1 MNKSIQIAGYLLV
14 SAALTF
20 WLSWFL
26 MPDPG
31 TTDAA
36 HILQIVKQART
47 GVLSSVITQIISS
60 VLFVIALCRLT
71 QHFLPQKKI
80 TFTGIVL
87 LNIGAMGLCAD
98 AFFHLLAY
106 YMTDSTVHVQDDVVR
121 VMAFMQTGGV
131 MFLIPL
137 LLPFFIGTL
146 LLILGLSKQRAISK
160 RPLWIMIAGFVTA
173 PIIGFVCLYLF
184 DYHGNLV
191 SLTILGGVALAQ
203 AWMGFEWAHPDQRP
217 ARANDEAAHAYTD
230 NSVA

>member
-1 MNKSIQIAGYLLV
+1 MNKSIQTAGYLLIL
-14 SAALTF
+14 AAFTF

-31 TTDAA
+31 TTDAT

-47 GVLSSVITQIISS
+47 GVLRSVITQILSS
-60 VLFVIALCRLT
+60 ILFVVALCLLT
-71 QHFLPQKKI
+71 LHFRSQKKI
-80 TFTGIVL
+80 TFAGIVL

-106 YMTDSTVHVQDDVVR
+106 YMTDSSVHLQDDVVR
-121 VMAFMQTGGV
+121 VMTFMQTGGV

-146 LLILGLSKQRAISK
+146 LLTIGLHKQRVISK
-160 RPLWIMIAGFVTA
+160 RPLLILIAGFVLA
-173 PIIGFVCLYLF
+173 PIIAFVSLYLF
-184 DYHGNLV
+184 DHHSNLV
-191 SLTILGGVALAQ
+191 ALTLLGGVALAQ
-203 AWMGFEWAHPDQRP
+203 AWTGFECAHPDQRRAP
-217 ARANDEAAHAYTD
+217 ADNAGVAASAD

>member
-1 MNKSIQIAGYLLV
+1 MM
-14 SAALTF
+14 AAFTF

-60 VLFVIALCRLT
+60 ILFAIALCLLS

-106 YMTDSTVHVQDDVVR
+106 YMTDSTVHIQEDVVR

-146 LLILGLSKQRAISK
+146 LLTIGLNKQRVISK
-160 RPLWIMIAGFVTA
+160 RPLLIMIAGFVLA
-173 PIIGFVCLYLF
+173 PIIGIVSVYLL
-184 DYHGNLV
+184 DHHSNLV
-191 SLTILGGVALAQ
+191 SLTLLGGVALAQ
-203 AWMGFEWAHPDQRP
+203 AWMGFEWAHPNQR
-217 ARANDEAAHAYTD
+217 RASVNDDAAHAYPD

>member
-1 MNKSIQIAGYLLV
+1 MNKSIQTAGYLLIM
-14 SAALTF
+14 AAFTF

-47 GVLSSVITQIISS
+47 GVLSSVTTQIISS
-60 VLFVIALCRLT
+60 MLFVIALCLLT
-71 QHFLPQKKI
+71 QHLRSQKKI

-87 LNIGAMGLCAD
+87 LNIGAMGMCAD

-106 YMTDSTVHVQDDVVR
+106 YMTDSTVHVQEDVVR

-137 LLPFFIGTL
+137 LLPFFIGTVL
-146 LLILGLSKQRAISK
+146 LTIGLRKQRVISK
-160 RPLWIMIAGFVTA
+160 RPIWIMIAGFALA
-173 PIIGFVCLYLF
+173 PVIGFVALYLF
-184 DYHGNLV
+184 DYHSNLV
-191 SLTILGGVALAQ
+191 SLTILGAVALAQ
-203 AWMGFEWAHPDQRP
+203 AWMGFEWAHPAQRSAWADDDALQTYP
-217 ARANDEAAHAYTD
+217 D
-230 NSVA
+230 NFVA